1 MLNLVMHIFL
11 TGEKRAG
18 KSVTI
23 RKFLSQSG
31 KTADG
36 FLTYWQEHNDNT
48 RTLYLSPASHI
59 ILTNPLTP
67 SQSPSQFKIVDDE
80 KSLPPYVLSVD
91 DGRGLS
97 FSEQT
102 LEVFETYGV
111 DILNNSGNN
120 DLIIMDELGFLET
133 KAPIFREKVM
143 QKIEGNVPVLGVIKA
158 SKTEFLETIRNHPKV
173 TVKEVTEDNRNEVL
187 KWLLSKES

>member
-1 MLNLVMHIFL
+1 MHIFL

-36 FLTYWQEHNDNT
+36 FLTYWKEHNDST

-59 ILTNPLTP
+59 ILTNLLTP
-67 SQSPSQFKIVDDE
+67 SQSQSQSQIPENDKNFPAYI
-80 KSLPPYVLSVD
+80 LSVD

-97 FSEQT
+97 FSEKT

-133 KAPIFREKVM
+133 KAPLFREKVM
-143 QKIEGNVPVLGVIKA
+143 QKIEDNIPILGVIKA
-158 SKTEFLETIRNHPKV
+158 SKTEFLEAIRYHPKV